1 MSDLMGR
8 SELSSHTDGRRAR
21 RAVISRRGTAM
32 HTYFIAIVAT
42 VGILGGSIA
51 AAAATLIDAVKA
63 GNRTAVQQL
72 LHDKVDVN
80 QVAADGSTPLHWAV
94 RADDVAM
101 TEMLLAAG
109 AKASAITRTGVTPLG
124 LAAANGNV
132 AMVEAL
138 LKAGAD
144 PKTTSSE
151 GETVLMTAARSGS
164 APVVKALLAR
174 GADANAKEGWL
185 GQTALMWAAA
195 ANAGDVVAALAEA
208 GADLNAKST
217 ATQGQPRMPRV
228 QGVAAQASHSNFP
241 KGGFT
246 PLLFAA
252 REGASAAAEVLAER
266 GADLNLADPDG
277 IAPLSMAIINGHY
290 DLAAYLI
297 DKGANVN
304 AADRAGRTAL
314 FFATDMHTLEWL
326 FSRPVPRPSG
336 ELDSPDIVAKLL
348 DKGADV
354 NARLTGRPFILHHNA
369 TGNRTISEGATPL
382 MKTATTSDLSLMR
395 VLLERGADPTIKT
408 RNNTTTVMAAAG
420 LNWVDI
426 SSIGTEAASIE
437 ALTLLLDRGVDIN
450 AVNDEG
456 DTAAHGAA
464 QRGADKVLQFL
475 FDRGAKIDVKNK
487 DGRTPFDEALGQ
499 SQVAEDN
506 ARRPVRTSTQ
516 ALIRRLLAQ

>member
-1 MSDLMGR
+1 M
-8 SELSSHTDGRRAR
+8 HAR
-21 RAVISRRGTAM
+21 LILVFTSACLLAGVTA
-32 HTYFIAIVAT
+32 A
-42 VGILGGSIA
+42 SA
-51 AAAATLIDAVKA
+51 AGLVDAVRA
-63 GNRTAVQQL
+63 GNRQAVQQML
-72 LHDKVDVN
+72 RDKVDVN
-80 QVAADGSTPLHWAV
+80 QAAPDGTTALHWAV
-94 RADDVAM
+94 RADDLAL

-109 AKASAITRTGVTPLG
+109 ANVGVTSRTGVTPLS
-124 LAAANGNV
+124 LAAANGTL
-132 AMVEAL
+132 ATVEAL

-144 PKTTSSE
+144 PKTVSPE
-151 GETVLMTAARSGS
+151 GETVLMTAARAGS

-174 GADANAKEGWL
+174 GADANTRESWL
-185 GQTALMWAAA
+185 GQTALMWASA
-195 ANAGDVVAALAEA
+195 ANAADVVAALAEA
-208 GADLNAKST
+208 GGDVNAKSS

-252 REGASAAAEVLAER
+252 REGSSDAARVLADR

-382 MKTATTSDLSLMR
+382 MKTATTSDLPLMR

-487 DGRTPFDEALGQ
+487 DGRTPLDEATGQ
-499 SQVAEDN
+499 AELTEDN

-516 ALIRRLLAQ
+516 ALIRRLLAQP